1 MGRREWREY
10 NEALVMRG
18 ELWIRRELLS
28 KIKEEVREV
37 SKRRGRPYKF
47 RTFLIIFFLIL
58 KYKFKLGYRQLEG
71 FIRAMFGGLGIL
83 IPNFRTI
90 WYRNKKMEIE
100 YDMGEEISEDAIV
113 VLDSTGIKITNR
125 GEWMRSR
132 ERVSNRKGWVK
143 VHIAYDLK
151 AGKVVGFEVTDE
163 RGQDSKEG
171 LKMLKELY
179 EKTKRSNKRIRKV
192 IADAGYDTH
201 EIFNYLSERCISA
214 VIKLRRNAKLSENL
228 SRSRIIRYMRDSGN
242 NWSREL
248 GYNKRWLIESFFS
261 SYKRFFGEYVS
272 SRRMDSIKKEIF
284 FKLLIMNSF
293 YSYNNLTN

>member
-1 MGRREWREY
+1 
-10 NEALVMRG
+10 MRG
-18 ELWIRRELLS
+18 ELWIKKEILS

-37 SKRRGRPYKF
+37 SKKRGRPYKF
-47 RTFLIIFFLIL
+47 PTFLIIFFLIL

-214 VIKLRRNAKLSENL
+214 VIKLRRNL
-228 SRSRIIRYMRDSGN
+228 SRIIRYMRDSGN

-261 SYKRFFGEYVS
+261 SYKRFFGEHVN
-272 SRRMDSIKKEIF
+272 SIKKEIF